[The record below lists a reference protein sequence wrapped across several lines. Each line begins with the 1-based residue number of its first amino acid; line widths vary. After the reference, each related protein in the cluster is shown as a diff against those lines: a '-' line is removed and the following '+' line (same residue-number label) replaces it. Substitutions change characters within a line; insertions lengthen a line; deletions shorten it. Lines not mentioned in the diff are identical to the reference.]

1 MALSARAKRSQP
13 LNQDQAECVLTDKAR
28 LFPARA
34 GRSQTGAI
42 TVREK
47 WLQMVAFHRK
57 RQDLA
62 EKRAT
67 LNSTGCFGG
76 QLATIF
82 DEIARVA
89 RADRVKI
96 GKLVQ
101 TWPDEYGAAMAS
113 IKITAARFA
122 RETNTSA

>member
-1 MALSARAKRSQP
+1 MKSEPGESPPLSRALIGCLLGTAVGDAVG
-13 LNQDQAECVLTDKAR
+13 LAL
-28 LFPARA
+28 
-34 GRSQTGAI
+34 
-42 TVREK
+42 
-47 WLQMVAFHRK
+47 VAFHRK